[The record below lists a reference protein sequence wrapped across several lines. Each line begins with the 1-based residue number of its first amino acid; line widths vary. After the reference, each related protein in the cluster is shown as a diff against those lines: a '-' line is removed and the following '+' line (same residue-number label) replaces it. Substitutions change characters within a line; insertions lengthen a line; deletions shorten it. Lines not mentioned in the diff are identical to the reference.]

1 MKAIHYPLSRALPS
15 GSISSLEAELVFPD
29 RLISMGLPRKI
40 RGRKGTE
47 AGYVDEVNRQAGGN
61 RPGPN
66 GRWHDNLDRGLARP
80 PNFPTS

>member
-47 AGYVDEVNRQAGGN
+47 AGYVDEVNRQAGGI
-61 RPGPN
+61 G
-66 GRWHDNLDRGLARP
+66 GAELSLA
-80 PNFPTS
+80 